1 MTFLRRF
8 GRRVSFAA
16 AVGFSLGLARVLSQT
31 EAFGQFADSVGSVL
45 AVVAIWVGIP
55 VGAVVLVFMV
65 IGASA
70 MGYEAITLSANQNDS
85 RKLLQSKGLSTA
97 TVDIPALFQSNDPQV
112 RKAAVWL
119 APKHIKSGDLK
130 GETLGG
136 LVRDPDLEVAAES
149 LRVLKL
155 LGNYG
160 WPGGP
165 AILDRLESGPPELRP
180 KLLDALSNVPLT
192 ESKER
197 NRLRRILAGSADW
210 PPSEQAMALNLK
222 NRLGSR

>member
-1 MTFLRRF
+1 MTLLRRF
-8 GRRVSFAA
+8 GRNLGFAA
-16 AVGFSLGLARVLSQT
+16 ALGFSLGLARVLSQT
-31 EAFGQFADSVGSVL
+31 RAFGQFADSVGSVL

-55 VGAVVLVFMV
+55 LGVIILVVLAL
-65 IGASA
+65 GTSA
-70 MGYEAITLSANQNDS
+70 IVYEAITISVNQNDS
-85 RKLLQSKGLSTA
+85 RKFLQSKGLSTA

-130 GETLGG
+130 GETLGS

-180 KLLDALSNVPLT
+180 KLLDALSNVPLI

-197 NRLRRILAGSADW
+197 NRPRRILAGSAGW
-210 PPSEQAMALNLK
+210 PPSQQAMALNLK
-222 NRLGSR
+222 NRLGFK